1 MATTDIFNMTDTWTG
16 GGTLSAI
23 KMTVTDTSS
32 AADSMLID
40 LIVGSSRMF
49 GVRKD
54 GVLMTGG
61 VLPVAG
67 SGSAGAAV
75 RLYEDTDNG
84 TNYVAIKAPDNLA
97 ATYTLTLPSDDG
109 SADQYLKTDGS
120 GNLSWATVSGASAPL
135 TLASGTLTDPSTALT
150 ITQTWNDAADT
161 FVAASIDITNT
172 ASADNSVL
180 LRGRIPG
187 SSNAGFSFTAK
198 DGSNASVLRLTDVY
212 GGASSFLNESNRLGL
227 SGGGVY
233 VGLTIN
239 HSGGSGAGA
248 YLPSDYALGWS
259 SAASSTLVQNSRD
272 ISLHRIGAGVLGVR
286 GAASTDGSALN
297 FLEQTAPSAPSANQ
311 VVIYAEDNGSGKTRL
326 MARFNT
332 GAAQVL
338 ATEP

>member
-1 MATTDIFNMTDTWTG
+1 MALLDAIANNVTTVADGDLFYSAEDLTG
-16 GGTLSAI
+16 SYQDGKVAASVLKSYVLATPLAVRGNGT
-23 KMTVTDTSS
+23 
-32 AADSMLID
+32 
-40 LIVGSSRMF
+40 
-49 GVRKD
+49 
-54 GVLMTGG
+54 
-61 VLPVAG
+61 
-67 SGSAGAAV
+67 AGAEL
-75 RLYEDTDNG
+75 RLPEDTDNG
-84 TNYVAIKAPDNLA
+84 SNYVAIKAPDSLS

-120 GNLSWATVSGASAPL
+120 GGLSWATVSGASAPL
-135 TLASGTLTDPSTALT
+135 TLASGTLTDPSAALT

-172 ASADNSVL
+172 ASANDSVL